1 MQNAEVV
8 LTMLSQQSN
17 QNSAFVFDRLYRNLF
32 NPDFYMLAYSNIY
45 AKEGNMTEGID
56 GKTIDGFNT
65 KKVEEIISLLRQER
79 YYPKPVRRAYIPKKN
94 GKLRPLGIPTFWDK
108 LVQEVLRLLLQAVY
122 EPIFKDTSHGF
133 RPQRSCHTALVQLKT
148 TGKGTNWVIEGD
160 ITGFFDN
167 IDHRLLLQILS
178 RKISDGRFLN
188 LIDRFLKAG
197 YMEFKQVHNSLT
209 GTPQGGIV
217 SPILAN
223 IYLHELDTFMEELCE
238 RYSTLKRSKRKYQ
251 PYQELNIQRF
261 YARKRGDY
269 ERAEELLKHMR
280 TMPTVDPFDP
290 EYIRVKYTRYADD
303 FVVMTIGS
311 KDLAERIREEIKVFL
326 RQELHLELSM
336 EKTVITNLGDQRV
349 RFLGYE
355 IAKSRENT
363 ALTENSRGVK
373 KRAANE
379 TIQLLV
385 PGEVIRKKL
394 EPFVRNGKATHHN
407 ARINLPLLDLL
418 TQYNA
423 EIRGLYN
430 YYCLATDVSTKIGKF
445 RYYHYYSLLKT
456 VGRKEKCS
464 IAKVLDKY
472 GMDVKLKQG
481 TGTRKVFGVTYE
493 TKEGTK
499 AMTYFN
505 ESIRKKDIPLEDKVA
520 NGILEVTIP
529 QRHQILDRIRANA
542 CELCGFQSADGSNF
556 QVHHVRKLKDVKQ
569 KYSKR
574 GDQVPHWVLAMCS
587 LRRKT
592 LVVCKAC
599 HRAIHTGQNGHS
611 IRKAV
616 EEKLATQE

>member
-1 MQNAEVV
+1 M
-8 LTMLSQQSN
+8 
-17 QNSAFVFDRLYRNLF
+17 
-32 NPDFYMLAYSNIY
+32 
-45 AKEGNMTEGID
+45 
-56 GKTIDGFNT
+56 
-65 KKVEEIISLLRQER
+65 
-79 YYPKPVRRAYIPKKN
+79 
-94 GKLRPLGIPTFWDK
+94 
-108 LVQEVLRLLLQAVY
+108 
-122 EPIFKDTSHGF
+122 
-133 RPQRSCHTALVQLKT
+133 
-148 TGKGTNWVIEGD
+148 
-160 ITGFFDN
+160 
-167 IDHRLLLQILS
+167 
-178 RKISDGRFLN
+178 
-188 LIDRFLKAG
+188 
-197 YMEFKQVHNSLT
+197 
-209 GTPQGGIV
+209 
-217 SPILAN
+217 
-223 IYLHELDTFMEELCE
+223 
-238 RYSTLKRSKRKYQ
+238 
-251 PYQELNIQRF
+251 QRF
-261 YARKRGDY
+261 YARKRGEY

-303 FVVMTIGS
+303 FVVMIIGS
-311 KDLAERIREEIKVFL
+311 KDLAERIREEIKDFL
-326 RQELHLELSM
+326 WQELQLELSM
-336 EKTVITNLGDQRV
+336 ERTVVTNLGDQRV

-385 PGEVIRKKL
+385 PGDVIRKKL
-394 EPFVRNGKATHHN
+394 EPFVRNGKAIHHN

-456 VGRKEKCS
+456 VARKEKCS

-481 TGTRKVFGVTYE
+481 TGTRKVFGVTYK

-499 AMTYFN
+499 ALTYYN
-505 ESIRKKDIPLEDKVA
+505 ESVKKKENPLEGEAA
-520 NGILEVTIP
+520 NGKLVVVIP

-556 QVHHVRKLKDVKQ
+556 QVHHVRKLRDVKQ

-574 GDQVPHWVLAMCS
+574 GDQAPNWVLAMCS

-599 HRAIHTGQNGHS
+599 HRAVHTGQNGQS
-611 IRKAV
+611 IKKAV